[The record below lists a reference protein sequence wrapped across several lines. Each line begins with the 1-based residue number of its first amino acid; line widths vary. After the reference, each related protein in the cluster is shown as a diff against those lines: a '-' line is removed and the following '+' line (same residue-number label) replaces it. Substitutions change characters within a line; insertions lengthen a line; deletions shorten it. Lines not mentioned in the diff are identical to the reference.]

1 MKKTYISPA
10 MDVVEFEQQTLLAGS
25 FVNTLDETGGA
36 GSEALAPEHEW
47 YDWEF

>member
-1 MKKTYISPA
+1 

-25 FVNTLDETGGA
+25 FVNTLDETGGN

-47 YDWEF
+47 YDWQF